1 MLREKRVQTI
11 QTTDKAL
18 ELLQLVANGEQNLN
32 INGLAHTLK
41 ISREEVLLL
50 LVTMESR
57 GLISWD
63 RRRKI
68 YQPGGATL
76 EMVRNLVQRFSR
88 LRSLQSAAPLR

>member
-18 ELLQLVANGEQNLN
+18 ELLQLVANGEHNLK
-32 INGLAHTLK
+32 INDLAHTLK

-57 GLISWD
+57 GLVSWD
-63 RRRKI
+63 SRRKI

-76 EMVRNLVQRFSR
+76 EMAKNLVRRFSR
-88 LRSLQSAAPLR
+88 LRPLQPAAPLS

>member
-18 ELLQLVANGEQNLN
+18 ELLQLVANGEKNLK
-32 INGLAHTLK
+32 INDLAHTLK

-57 GLISWD
+57 GLVSWD
-63 RRRKI
+63 SRRKM

-76 EMVRNLVQRFSR
+76 EMVRNLVQRFKR
-88 LRSLQSAAPLR
+88 LRPVQSAAPLR